1 MDRPIGI
8 IFDMDGVIVDN
19 HRYHMEAWKTFCKKY
34 DIPLTEE
41 DYRDNINGRTAPAIM
56 QYLFGEEITSDKVLA
71 YTIEKESLYR
81 KLFAPYLALTP
92 GLKAFMD
99 RAQVAGLPMAVA
111 TSAPTENVDFT
122 LDGLRIRRYFSA
134 ILDQHAVTKGK
145 PDPEVYLKAC
155 QALNLPA
162 DNCVVFEDAIS
173 GIKAGLAAGCT
184 VIGVATS
191 HQKEELTISK
201 KNIYDF
207 NEITIE
213 ETIAT
218 IKA

>member
-1 MDRPIGI
+1 
-8 IFDMDGVIVDN
+8 MDGVIVDN
-19 HRYHMEAWKTFCKKY
+19 HHYHTQAWQTFCKKHGM
-34 DIPLTEE
+34 PLTEE

-56 QYLFGEEITSDKVLA
+56 QYLFGEEITQELILE

-81 KLFAPYLALTP
+81 ELFAPHLSLTP
-92 GLKAFMD
+92 GLKVYLQNARD
-99 RAQVAGLPMAVA
+99 AKIPMAVA
-111 TSAPTENVDFT
+111 TSAPTENVEFT
-122 LDGLRIRRYFSA
+122 LDGLGIRSYFSA

-145 PDPEVYLKAC
+145 PDPEVYTKAC
-155 QALNLPA
+155 AALELSPA
-162 DNCVVFEDAIS
+162 HCVVFEDAIS

-191 HQKEELTISK
+191 HSKDELTASK

-213 ETIAT
+213 ETIA
-218 IKA
+218 AVQA

>member
-1 MDRPIGI
+1 
-8 IFDMDGVIVDN
+8 MDGVIVDN
-19 HRYHMEAWKTFCKKY
+19 HQYHTRAWQTFCKKHN
-34 DIPLTEE
+34 IPLTEE

-56 QYLFGEEITSDKVLA
+56 QYLFGEDITDELILE

-81 KLFAPYLALTP
+81 TLFAPHLALTP
-92 GLKAFMD
+92 GLQTFLDKAK
-99 RAQVAGLPMAVA
+99 AANLPMAVA
-111 TSAPTENVDFT
+111 TSAPTENVEFT
-122 LDGLRIRRYFSA
+122 LDGLNIRKYFSA

-145 PDPEVYLKAC
+145 PDPEVYTKAC
-155 QALNLPA
+155 AALELPSE
-162 DNCVVFEDAIS
+162 NCVVFEDAIS

-191 HQKEELTISK
+191 HSKEELTASK

-218 IKA
+218 VQA

>member
-1 MDRPIGI
+1 MSGPIGI

-19 HRYHMEAWKTFCKKY
+19 HKYHMQSWQTFCKKY
-34 DIPLTEE
+34 DIPLTED

-56 QYLFGEEITSDKVLA
+56 QYLFGKDITAELILQ

-81 KLFAPYLALTP
+81 ELFAPHLAPTP
-92 GLKAFMD
+92 GLRSYLDDAMA
-99 RAQVAGLPMAVA
+99 AQLPMAVA
-111 TSAPTENVDFT
+111 TSAPTENVEFT
-122 LDGLRIRRYFSA
+122 LDGLGIRKYFSA
-134 ILDQHAVTKGK
+134 ILDQHAVTQGK
-145 PDPEVYLKAC
+145 PHPEVYTKAC
-155 QALNLPA
+155 AALELPPEK
-162 DNCVVFEDAIS
+162 CVVFEDAIS

-191 HQKEELTISK
+191 HSKEELTASK

-207 NEITIE
+207 NEITID

-218 IKA
+218 VQA

>member
-1 MDRPIGI
+1 MSGPIGI

-19 HRYHMEAWKTFCKKY
+19 HKYHMQAWQTFCNKY
-34 DIPLTEE
+34 GIPLTEE

-56 QYLFGEEITSDKVLA
+56 QYLFGEDITAELILQ

-81 KLFAPYLALTP
+81 ELFATHLAPTP
-92 GLKAFMD
+92 GLRSYLDDALA
-99 RAQVAGLPMAVA
+99 AQLPMAVA
-111 TSAPTENVDFT
+111 TSAPTENVEFT
-122 LDGLRIRRYFSA
+122 LDGLGIRKYFSA
-134 ILDQHAVTKGK
+134 ILDQHAVTQGK
-145 PDPEVYLKAC
+145 PHPEVYTKAC
-155 QALNLPA
+155 AALELPPEK
-162 DNCVVFEDAIS
+162 CVVFEDAIS

-191 HQKEELTISK
+191 HSKEELTASK

-207 NEITIE
+207 NEITID

-218 IKA
+218 VQA